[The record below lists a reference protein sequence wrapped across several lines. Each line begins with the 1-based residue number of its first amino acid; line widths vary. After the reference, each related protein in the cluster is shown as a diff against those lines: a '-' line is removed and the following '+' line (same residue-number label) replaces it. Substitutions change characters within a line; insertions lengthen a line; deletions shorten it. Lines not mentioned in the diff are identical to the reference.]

1 MMKIMF
7 VIVVVAVG
15 QTLVDL
21 SDCDLRGHLSASI
34 GIAHAWLRFAST
46 HNSSGITAN
55 KTRPSHGAGWR
66 HRVDW
71 IASKKTT
78 TQRVIPGPAYG
89 EQPEFQPPIRQKA
102 DGFEANGARGK
113 QGRANRSM
121 CARKDLGHGRPHYE
135 CSRKKRAT
143 K

>member
-89 EQPEFQPPIRQKA
+89 EQPEFQPPSAKRLMA
-102 DGFEANGARGK
+102 LRRMALEANRGEQIEACVREK
-113 QGRANRSM
+113 I
-121 CARKDLGHGRPHYE
+121 
-135 CSRKKRAT
+135 
-143 K
+143 